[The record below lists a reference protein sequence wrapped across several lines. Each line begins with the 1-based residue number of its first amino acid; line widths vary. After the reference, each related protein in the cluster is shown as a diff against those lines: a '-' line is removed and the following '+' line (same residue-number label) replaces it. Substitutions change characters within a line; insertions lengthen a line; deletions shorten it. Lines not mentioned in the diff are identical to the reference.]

1 MTLQMRDNANIEM
14 GREEGREEM
23 FMGVICMCQ
32 NIHMS
37 KDATITEL
45 RRSFGLTETEAWK
58 IVDRYWK

>member
-1 MTLQMRDNANIEM
+1 MTLQMRDNANSEK
-14 GREEGREEM
+14 GREEV

-45 RRSFGLTETEAWK
+45 RRSFGLTEADAWR

>member
-1 MTLQMRDNANIEM
+1 
-14 GREEGREEM
+14 M

-45 RRSFGLTETEAWK
+45 RRSFGLAETEAWK